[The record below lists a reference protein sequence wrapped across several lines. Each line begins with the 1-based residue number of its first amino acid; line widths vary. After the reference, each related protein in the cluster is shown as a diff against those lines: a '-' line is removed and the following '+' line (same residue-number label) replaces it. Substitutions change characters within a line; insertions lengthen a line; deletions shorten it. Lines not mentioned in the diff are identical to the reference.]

1 MNQKHKLQ
9 HISNKKNTFKQHT
22 RIKNAINSTK
32 SIPKGGTQKSTNDT
46 IKDAAHKEEEI
57 QNKKQFISD
66 KDLLDNFIPTEERAI
81 LKAEIKEKMR
91 ETGKH
96 KKHEKQIRTDVLKKR
111 GYDYDES
118 KDKFVLK
125 DKKAVKKTTELNKKE
140 DKFSKASREELIG
153 MIGDLDPRKFSI
165 INKDIDREKD
175 KIQKKYKVESN
186 YSETFAD
193 GVRDNLSYA
202 SNSFKNLR
210 EKNKYK
216 TKDKDQATDNVLQRR
231 GYKKVGDDKYLL
243 VNYKPYNIYDL
254 TITLQEKHNSWEK
267 MKWIDETIKTM
278 ASLFKFELFNLKND
292 TEYDVPDSD
301 PDPDPAPASASAA
314 SSASA
319 SASAASATAAGT
331 AAGVAGTAG
340 AAGAAAPDIITLNY
354 EIKKYLNILNKL
366 MSQAPALDD
375 NLHLNIGYDVASEIL
390 RRYCFQPHT
399 TKSTKDPKQKVILK
413 DFNDKPTEF
422 EIDTSQIDANENI
435 IISCAIPQ
443 SEETDSDESNE
454 HENLNKL
461 LSVFENETEFKKF
474 QRRIANASTME
485 ELQEIKTNLGSG
497 FDIDDTLSTISYKY
511 DRNAFQPDE
520 AAEAKA
526 IHDLI
531 TKLNEKIKNPN
542 TKSYFSEISKS
553 LNDAIRSYEND
564 KSGDVNSRP

>member
-1 MNQKHKLQ
+1 M
-9 HISNKKNTFKQHT
+9 
-22 RIKNAINSTK
+22 
-32 SIPKGGTQKSTNDT
+32 
-46 IKDAAHKEEEI
+46 
-57 QNKKQFISD
+57 
-66 KDLLDNFIPTEERAI
+66 
-81 LKAEIKEKMR
+81 
-91 ETGKH
+91 
-96 KKHEKQIRTDVLKKR
+96 KKR

-140 DKFSKASREELIG
+140 DKFSKASREELKG

-165 INKDIDREKD
+165 IKKDIDREED

-202 SNSFKNLR
+202 KNSFKNLR

-254 TITLQEKHNSWEK
+254 TITLEEKHNSWEK

-278 ASLFKFELFNLKND
+278 ASLFKFELFNLKDDNK
-292 TEYDVPDSD
+292 YPVPASAA
-301 PDPDPAPASASAA
+301 PAPAP
-314 SSASA
+314 
-319 SASAASATAAGT
+319 AGT
-331 AAGVAGTAG
+331 AAGVAGTAGAAG

-542 TKSYFSEISKS
+542 TKSYFSNISES
-553 LNDAIRSYEND
+553 LNDAIMSYEND
-564 KSGDVNSRP
+564 KSGDVNSMP